1 MTDTAEPSRPEPRTT
16 VQLLTDRTFGP
27 WFAGLLI
34 SNSGNWLFNV
44 TAAVVVFQLSGS
56 ALQVGLVSVAQ
67 FVPLVVIGP
76 FAGAL
81 LDRFDRRRILLA
93 SQLVSVS
100 AASALAVA
108 AVRLGVDAFPG
119 PWPVI
124 AAAAGVGIGQA
135 VAAPALNAL
144 VPALVDDVDL
154 ESGVALTGLTF
165 NVGRALGPA
174 VSGLLLATLGA
185 EVAFVTNAA
194 SFLVLIG
201 ALLVIRIAPRPPWT
215 GGDRSVRAGLRF
227 VRADRT
233 TLLLLLGVA
242 AVGAAADP
250 SLTLT
255 PPMAAELGGG
265 DTLTAVFVSAF
276 GLAAAPTAL
285 MAGRWTRV
293 RGGWRIAALGGL
305 TTAGGLATVA
315 LAPAAGIAVLGFG
328 LTGAGFVLGVTGF
341 TTMLQRRIPDELRGR
356 VMALW
361 SVAFLGNRP
370 VAAAVDGALSDAVGP
385 RLAMLLAIA
394 VALGGVLVAVRLRG
408 RLDDTTPPDSPG
420 S

>member
-1 MTDTAEPSRPEPRTT
+1 MTDPTGSERRPPRTT

-44 TAAVVVFQLSGS
+44 TAAVVVFQVSGS

-67 FVPLVVIGP
+67 FVPLVLIGP

-81 LDRFDRRRILLA
+81 LDRFDRRRILLG

-100 AASALAVA
+100 AASALALA
-108 AVRLGVDAFPG
+108 AVVLGVEAFPG
-119 PWPVI
+119 AWPVI
-124 AAAAGVGIGQA
+124 LAAGGIGIGQA

-154 ESGVALTGLTF
+154 ESGVALTSLTF

-174 VSGLLLATLGA
+174 ASGVVLATLGA
-185 EVAFVTNAA
+185 EVAFIANAA
-194 SFLVLIG
+194 SFLALIG
-201 ALLVIRIAPRPPWT
+201 ALLVIRIVPRT
-215 GGDRSVRAGLRF
+215 LDRDGDRSVRAGLRF
-227 VRADRT
+227 VRADRA

-242 AVGAAADP
+242 TVGASADP
-250 SLTLT
+250 AITLS
-255 PPMAAELGGG
+255 PPMAAVLGGS

-276 GLAAAPTAL
+276 GIAAAPAAL
-285 MAGRWTRV
+285 LAGRLTRA
-293 RGGWRIAALGGL
+293 RGGWRIAAVGGL
-305 TTAGGLATVA
+305 TTATGLGTVA
-315 LAPAAGIAVLGFG
+315 VAPVAWVAVVGFG

-370 VAAAVDGALSDAVGP
+370 LAAAVDGALSDAVGP
-385 RLAMLLAIA
+385 RLAMVLAITI
-394 VALGGVLVAVRLRG
+394 ALGGVLVALRLRD
-408 RLDDTTPPDSPG
+408 RLDPSPVEG
-420 S
+420 R

>member
-1 MTDTAEPSRPEPRTT
+1 VTDPTEPERPPPRTT

-27 WFAGLLI
+27 WFAGLLV

-67 FVPLVVIGP
+67 FVPLVLIGP

-100 AASALAVA
+100 AASALAIA
-108 AVRLGVDAFPG
+108 AVVLGVEAFPG
-119 PWPVI
+119 AWPVI
-124 AAAAGVGIGQA
+124 LAAAGIGVGQA

-154 ESGVALTGLTF
+154 ESAVALTSLTF

-174 VSGLLLATLGA
+174 ASGVVLATLGP
-185 EVAFVTNAA
+185 EVAFVANAV
-194 SFLVLIG
+194 SFLALIG
-201 ALLVIRIAPRPPWT
+201 ALLVIRIAPRRSEP

-242 AVGAAADP
+242 AVGASADP
-250 SLTLT
+250 AITLS

-276 GLAAAPTAL
+276 GIAAAPAAL
-285 MAGRWTRV
+285 LAGRLTRS
-293 RGGWRIAALGGL
+293 RGGWRIAAIGGL
-305 TTAGGLATVA
+305 TTATGLGTVA
-315 LAPAAGIAVLGFG
+315 VAPVAWVAVLGFG
-328 LTGAGFVLGVTGF
+328 LTGTGFVLGVTGF
-341 TTMLQRRIPDELRGR
+341 TTMLQRRVPDELRGR

-370 VAAAVDGALSDAVGP
+370 FAAAVDGALSDALGP
-385 RLAMLLAIA
+385 RPAMGLAIA
-394 VALGGVLVAVRLRG
+394 IAIGGALVALRLRD
-408 RLDDTTPPDSPG
+408 RLDPPPTG
-420 S
+420 GG